1 MLLGLIF
8 LQVLLIMVLKCM
20 RLPNNKAHI
29 KLKSGSSPCPASLK
43 QRRKG
48 GYEALRFTIKPVL
61 NVSRGF
67 AHALPLLQPAGW
79 VGCRS
84 SPACGAPRSRRTA
97 LTDRYAAALGC
108 PPPAARPPLTRRT
121 KACRQRRPQA
131 IHAPR
136 GCDRPG
142 PGEEAE
148 GREGRR
154 REGGESPPLVQKP
167 PGGRGESVARGG
179 SHAPE
184 EGPGQAAQHRF
195 GRGARPRGPFSG
207 EEGSAHRALPQRF
220 RPAG

>member
-1 MLLGLIF
+1 MNPVGWRTHSR
-8 LQVLLIMVLKCM
+8 CSNP
-20 RLPNNKAHI
+20 RGGWAAGP
-29 KLKSGSSPCPASLK
+29 PPPAEPRAQS
-43 QRRKG
+43 
-48 GYEALRFTIKPVL
+48 
-61 NVSRGF
+61 
-67 AHALPLLQPAGW
+67 
-79 VGCRS
+79 
-84 SPACGAPRSRRTA
+84 APRSRTA
-97 LTDRYAAALGC
+97 TQRRPAAR
-108 PPPAARPPLTRRT
+108 PPVARPPLTRRT
-121 KACRQRRPQA
+121 KTGRQRRLQA

>member
-1 MLLGLIF
+1 
-8 LQVLLIMVLKCM
+8 MVLKCM

-61 NVSRGF
+61 NESRGL
-67 AHALPLLQPAGW
+67 AHAFPLLQPAGW

-84 SPACGAPRSRRTA
+84 SPTCGAPRSRTA
-97 LTDRYAAALGC
+97 TQRRPAAR
-108 PPPAARPPLTRRT
+108 PPAARPPLTRRT
-121 KACRQRRPQA
+121 KARRQRRLQA

-148 GREGRR
+148 GGEGRR